1 MRKSFFVALGLFFA
15 SILLGFLVWKIAT
28 RKTDSVYKNFS
39 KGNWDDVVLE
49 VLSKKD
55 PDLEDYSYASMSLA
69 EYNSQLLTVS
79 AEKKERVAQKFADKS
94 GLKFSKREVG
104 GRTIFTFEDRFFS
117 FLPDGSFLKTRAL
130 CKKLTLGAEYE
141 TQDILSRYLTK
152 LISSNP
158 LPLYNEYN
166 QALLKSLSA
175 GSAKE
180 LDETG
185 RTKLARLLE
194 YFSGREDSPFSGGK
208 AKIEGKNLN
217 VRTGPGTENPIAF
230 QFKGG
235 ETVFILDRD
244 SRTETIAGKRGNW
257 NQVLDLR
264 NGSVGWIF
272 SGFLKNISS
281 DLSISQNMEE
291 SFRALDRSPVW
302 DFESWKES
310 SPPNGFQG
318 EYHPTE
324 KIALDGDT
332 GIVLHSSKNK
342 YDLVCRSVEEPF
354 RDLEFYL
361 AFLGGDESLPVF
373 TLFAGSPGDL
383 RKAFEIEMDKESISI
398 NRNRYITGDNFSK
411 KRFRLNIQSGGSGF
425 QGGLIVSEKRVLS
438 GIDSLESIDS
448 SSGIRWRL
456 CLPMARENGD
466 SSLSVFQFKFVP

>member
-1 MRKSFFVALGLFFA
+1 MRKNFFVALGLIFA
-15 SILLGFLVWKIAT
+15 SILLGFLVWKLLT
-28 RKTDSVYKNFS
+28 RKTDSVYRNYS
-39 KGNWDDVVLE
+39 KGNWEDVVLE
-49 VLSKKD
+49 VLRKKD
-55 PDLEDYSYASMSLA
+55 PDLEDYSYASLSLA
-69 EYNSQLLTVS
+69 EFNSQLLTVPS
-79 AEKKERVAQKFADKS
+79 EKKEKTAQKFAEKS
-94 GLKFSKREVG
+94 GLKFSKREVS
-104 GRTIFTFEDRFFS
+104 GRTIYTFEDRFFS

-141 TQDILSRYLTK
+141 TGEVLSRYLTK
-152 LISSNP
+152 LVSSNP

-166 QALLKSLSA
+166 LALLKSLSA

-180 LDETG
+180 LDENG
-185 RTKLARLLE
+185 RSKLARLLE

-208 AKIEGKNLN
+208 AEIEGKNLN

-244 SRTETIAGKRGNW
+244 SRTETIAGKRGSW

-272 SGFLKNISS
+272 SGFLKNVAS
-281 DLSISQNMEE
+281 DLTISQSMEE
-291 SFRALDRSPVW
+291 SFRALDRAPVW
-302 DFESWKES
+302 DFEAWKETAA
-310 SPPNGFQG
+310 PIGFQG

-332 GIVLHSSKNK
+332 GIVLHSSQNK
-342 YDLVCRSVEEPF
+342 YDSICRAVEEPF
-354 RDLEFYL
+354 RDLEFYVS
-361 AFLGGDESLPVF
+361 FLGGDEPLPVF
-373 TLFAGSPGDL
+373 TLYAGSPGEL
-383 RKAFEIEMDKESISI
+383 QKAFEIEMDKESISI

-411 KRFRLNIQSGGSGF
+411 KRFRLNIQSGGAGF
-425 QGGLIVSEKRVLS
+425 QGGLIVAEKKVLS
-438 GIDSLESIDS
+438 GIDSLETIDA